1 MEDSSTAHRVSS
13 PSASTALDAAAADSA
28 VPDSAAPTRRQLL
41 RAAGAGAA
49 LFGAAP
55 LLAAC
60 SSGLKGSGGSSSSST
75 LKIGYVSPQT
85 GSLASFATGDSFIIK
100 RLQPLL
106 SKGFT
111 KNGVTRSIEIVVKDS
126 QSTTT
131 RATAVTQQLIN
142 QDQVDIV
149 VASATPDTANP
160 VSEACEANGVPNCT
174 TIVPWE
180 AWFFGRG
187 MKAGQAYKYS
197 TMFFFGMDQFTQLF
211 FHLWQRVG
219 IKSGPVAC
227 LWPNDTDA
235 AAFRGAFPPAMQT
248 AGYSAVAPAAYA
260 DGTTDFSSE
269 IATFKQSGAELFTC
283 TPIPPDFQTFW
294 KQAAQQGFRPT
305 LATVAKVMLF
315 PSEAVALGPLSDNIA
330 TDVWWSP
337 YNPYKSS
344 LDGTTAKQLA
354 DAFSSAT
361 GSQWTQSLGSVYS
374 LFEIAYQALKS
385 ASDPTDRQEVA
396 QQLKTM
402 KIDGIS
408 GPLDFT
414 AGPQPGIA
422 MQKICG
428 GQWRAGSTFP
438 WEMYI
443 VDNTYNTDVPV
454 NGDLQPTNP
463 A

>member
-1 MEDSSTAHRVSS
+1 MTDSSTQR
-13 PSASTALDAAAADSA
+13 DARPGA
-28 VPDSAAPTRRQLL
+28 VPTGPAPGRGPAPTRRDVL

-49 LFGAAP
+49 LLGAAP
-55 LLAAC
+55 LLTAC
-60 SSGLKGSGGSSSSST
+60 SSGLKGSGGSSSSGV

-111 KNGVTRSIEIVVKDS
+111 KNGTTRSIEIVVKDS

-131 RATAVTQQLIN
+131 RATAVTQELIN

-160 VSEACEANGVPNCT
+160 VSEACEANGIPNCT

-187 MKAGQAYKYS
+187 MKAGQSYKYS
-197 TMFFFGMDQFTQLF
+197 TMFFFGMAEFTQLF
-211 FHLWQRVG
+211 IHLWQRIG
-219 IKSGPVAC
+219 LDSGPVAC

-235 AAFRGAFPPAMQT
+235 AAFRAGFPPAMQP
-248 AGYSAVAPAAYA
+248 AGYSVVAPAAYP
-260 DGTTDFSSE
+260 DGTTDYSSQ

-283 TPIPPDFQTFW
+283 CPIPPDFQTFW
-294 KQAAQQGFRPT
+294 KQAAQQGFKPK

-315 PSEAVALGPLSDNIA
+315 PSEAVSLGLLSNNIS

-344 LDGTTAKQLA
+344 LDGTTAKQLS
-354 DAFSSAT
+354 DAFSVAT
-361 GSQWTQSLGSVYS
+361 GQEWTQSIGSVYS
-374 LFEIAYQALKS
+374 LFEIAFQALKT
-385 ASDPTDRQEVA
+385 ASDPTDHEDVA
-396 QQLKTM
+396 HQLKTM

-422 MQKICG
+422 LQKICG
-428 GQWRAGSTFP
+428 GQWRPGTTVP

-443 VDNTYNTDVPV
+443 VDNTYNPDVPV
-454 NGDLQPTNP
+454 NGDLLATNS
-463 A
+463 